1 MNPLGITM
9 DGRTYRVL
17 VIQDTYRDAFALIEG
32 PNAGDMLND
41 RHERDLSGTKDTY
54 EMEIKPDPRYPLDFT
69 AFYEAVR
76 APVDSHSVTVIDGQ
90 GMLTYDAMIQ
100 TGERTYQGTR
110 NGVRLYNGMLVR
122 FVPKEPQWE
131 ANG

>member
-17 VIQDTYRDAFALIEG
+17 VIKDSYRDTFELIEG
-32 PNAGDMLND
+32 PNAGDMLSD
-41 RHERDLSGTKDTY
+41 RHERDLSGTKATY

-76 APVDSHSVTVIDGQ
+76 APVDTHSVTVMDGQ
-90 GMLTYDAMIQ
+90 GYLTYDAMIK
-100 TGERTYQGTR
+100 TGGRTYEQTR
-110 NGVRLYNGMLVR
+110 NGVRIYNGMLVQ
-122 FVPKEPQWE
+122 FIPVEPQWE
-131 ANG
+131 VSE